1 MMLMETILDES
12 YGKVRLDTE
21 NKIAYLYFIGKIS
34 TDDYKKIWNAFLSIA
49 AEKEIHKVFVDQSKV
64 EKASMEARAWV
75 VAKWFPKAKK
85 ILPDQVYIGVLSS
98 TSFFAKIGGE
108 YIAAAVKSMSKFKIK
123 FFPSE
128 EEGAK
133 WLTSL

>member
-1 MMLMETILDES
+1 MMLMETILDEF

-21 NKIAYLYFIGKIS
+21 KKIAYLYFIGKVNI
-34 TDDYKKIWNAFLSIA
+34 DDYKKIWNTLLSIA
-49 AEKEIHKVFVDQSKV
+49 TEKELYKVFVDQSKI
-64 EKASMEARAWV
+64 EKASIEARAWV

-108 YIAAAVKSMSKFKIK
+108 YIATAVKNTSKFKVR
-123 FFPSE
+123 FFLSE
-128 EEGAK
+128 EEGTK